1 MAAWG
6 ETAIE
11 FRKGNANMAAREKGG
26 RATGLTEQ
34 VKVRV
39 DRATKAALAVE
50 CKRQDRSEG
59 AIVRTA
65 LRDYFARQAR
75 SKGASQ

>member
-1 MAAWG
+1 MAQR
-6 ETAIE
+6 TQ
-11 FRKGNANMAAREKGG
+11 G
-26 RATGLTEQ
+26 RSTRLTEQ

-65 LRDYFARQAR
+65 LREYFARQAK
-75 SKGASQ
+75 SKGDSQ